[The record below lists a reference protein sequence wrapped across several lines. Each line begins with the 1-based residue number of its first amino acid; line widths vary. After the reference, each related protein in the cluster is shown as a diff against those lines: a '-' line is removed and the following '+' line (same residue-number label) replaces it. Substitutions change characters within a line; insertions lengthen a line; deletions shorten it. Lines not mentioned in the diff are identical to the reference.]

1 VGREYARSSI
11 VNVTLHRVA
20 AGFNSVAVL
29 EYEARRS
36 REVTL
41 VVGHGY
47 SSSKQNL
54 DGLCAFLASHGFAV
68 YSLDFPGHKLG
79 ASGGHLRGAGDLL
92 DAMDAVVR
100 FARERGSPTLYS
112 LGHSMG
118 AMTALCVAGRDDAIA
133 GAVSIATGYG
143 RPSVLDTLAARGV
156 VDLRSS
162 YVDGVSLPELAH
174 EWDALVDAA
183 LPRLA
188 GRPVLFVA
196 AERDG
201 MVSRASVEELY
212 ARAGEPKTFVTVASD
227 HTFAGDNSRTV
238 VLQWLNALHPR
249 RPAGETVTTPLVDAP
264 L

>member
-1 VGREYARSSI
+1 M
-11 VNVTLHRVA
+11 NVVLHRVG

-29 EYEARRS
+29 EYEARRA
-36 REVTL
+36 RDVTL

-54 DGLCAFLASHGFAV
+54 DGLCAFLASHGFGV

-79 ASGGHLRGAGDLL
+79 ASGGQLRGAGDLL
-92 DAMDAVVR
+92 DAMEAVGR
-100 FARERGSPTLYS
+100 FARERGATTLYA

-143 RPSVLDTLAARGV
+143 RPSVLDALTARGV

-162 YVDGVSLPELAH
+162 YVDGVTLPQLAQ

-188 GRPVLFVA
+188 GRPVLFIA

-201 MVSRASVEELY
+201 MVSRASVEELH
-212 ARAGEPKTFVTVASD
+212 ARAGEPKTLVTVASD
-227 HTFAGDNSRTV
+227 HTFAGDNSRTA
-238 VLQWLNALHPR
+238 VLQWLGALHPR
-249 RPAGETVTTPLVDAP
+249 RAGAEPAPTPLVDAP